1 MIGRGVLLDLDDT
14 LYPER
19 DYFESGL
26 AAVAAFLGRGHA
38 AATAQALADL
48 EASVATY
55 GRNGVLDR
63 VAPPAHLPTS
73 EPQAWTRTLLH
84 VYRTHTPRL
93 RLFEDAHTLLDT
105 VRDHGGRLALV
116 TDGKSCVQWRKLR
129 ALGLEGRLD
138 ALVVTDDLDTPKP
151 SPEPFRV
158 AAALLGLP
166 PEACVYLADDPSKDF
181 LGPHALGMGTIH
193 VQRRVPWPLARPAA
207 SAEAEAQVRVDSLT
221 EATHWLV
228 RDAR

>member
-26 AAVAAFLGRGHA
+26 AAVADFLGRGHA
-38 AATAQALADL
+38 ETSARALADL

-55 GRNGVLDR
+55 GRKGVLDR
-63 VAPPAHLPTS
+63 VPPPPDLPARDA
-73 EPQAWTRTLLH
+73 QGWTRTLLH
-84 VYRTHTPRL
+84 VYRTHSPSL
-93 RLFEDAHTLLDT
+93 RLFDDAPALLDA
-105 VRDHGGRLALV
+105 VRAQGGRLGLV

-129 ALGLEGRLD
+129 ALGLEARLD

-166 PEACVYLADDPSKDF
+166 PEACVYIADDPSKDF
-181 LGPHALGMGTIH
+181 LGPHALGMGTLH
-193 VQRRVPWPLARPAA
+193 VQRKLPWPLARPAA
-207 SAEAEAQVRVDSLT
+207 AAEAEAQVRVDSLT

-228 RDAR
+228 RNAR

>member
-38 AATAQALADL
+38 EATARALADL
-48 EASVATY
+48 ETSVATY

-63 VAPPAHLPTS
+63 VPPPPDLSTA
-73 EPQAWTRTLLH
+73 EAQGWTRTLLH
-84 VYRTHTPRL
+84 VYRTHAPTL
-93 RLFEDAHTLLDT
+93 RLFDDAPALLDT
-105 VRDHGGRLALV
+105 VRARGGRLGLV

-129 ALGLEGRLD
+129 ALGLEARLD
-138 ALVVTDDLDTPKP
+138 ALVVTDDLDIPKP

-166 PEACVYLADDPSKDF
+166 PHACVYIADDPSKDF
-181 LGPHALGMGTIH
+181 LGPHALGMGTLH
-193 VQRRVPWPLARPAA
+193 VQRKLPWPLARPAA
-207 SAEAEAQVRVDSLT
+207 AAEAEAQVRVDSLT

-228 RDAR
+228 RNAR